1 MAIEEPLEGAAA
13 EHNAPVKGE
22 EDRFDS
28 STAHSI
34 ITTCPIDVA
43 RKRQMLAQ

>member
-28 STAHSI
+28 STAQFDHHDMS
-34 ITTCPIDVA
+34 
-43 RKRQMLAQ
+43 KSM